1 MATKKRNRAE
11 FILPGKEKY
20 LENKLLIKNFVKQ
33 EEGADLYS
41 MSVHKFRQLAEE
53 AGAVYKVDKN
63 VLVNIELFEANLE
76 NYRIWSDKR

>member
-1 MATKKRNRAE
+1 M
-11 FILPGKEKY
+11 
-20 LENKLLIKNFVKQ
+20 ENKLLIKNFVKQ

-41 MSVHKFRQLAEE
+41 MSVNKFRQLAEE

>member
-1 MATKKRNRAE
+1 MTTKRTRPE

-41 MSVHKFRQLAEE
+41 LSVTKFRELADE

-63 VLVNIELFEANLE
+63 VLINIEAFEKNLE
-76 NYRIWSDKR
+76 NYRVWSDK